1 MWLYRVSID
10 LPNTTITAYSVCTTS
25 FLDVFSLTPPP
36 PPPPPP
42 KTKKKKKMKK
52 KKIFLIMQL
61 C

>member
-36 PPPPPP
+36 PTARP
-42 KTKKKKKMKK
+42 THN
-52 KKIFLIMQL
+52 KKIKINVK
-61 C
+61 